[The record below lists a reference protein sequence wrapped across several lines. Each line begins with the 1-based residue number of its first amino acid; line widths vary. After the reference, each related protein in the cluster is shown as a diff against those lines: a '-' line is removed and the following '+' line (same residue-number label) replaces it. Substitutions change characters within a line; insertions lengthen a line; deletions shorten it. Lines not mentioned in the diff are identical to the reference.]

1 MDHYTAMQHNTF
13 RKESIMTTLTA
24 NYSAKNTGTAAGKI
38 GTALRNI
45 FVRFVQAHE
54 SQAALLTA
62 DQHIVDGAAQ
72 MNRLANK
79 FESTQPNLAAELRFI
94 ASRG

>member
-1 MDHYTAMQHNTF
+1 MQHNTF
-13 RKESIMTTLTA
+13 RKESIMTALTA
-24 NYSAKNTGTAAGKI
+24 NYSSKNTGAVAGKI
-38 GTALRNI
+38 ATVLRKI

-54 SQAALLTA
+54 AQAALLTA
-62 DQHIVDGAAQ
+62 DQHVEGAAQ

-79 FESTQPNLAAELRFI
+79 FEASQPNLAAELRFI

>member
-1 MDHYTAMQHNTF
+1 
-13 RKESIMTTLTA
+13 MTTLTA
-24 NYSAKNTGTAAGKI
+24 SYSTKNNGAAAGKI
-38 GTALRNI
+38 GTMLRKI

-62 DQHIVDGAAQ
+62 DQHITGAAQ
-72 MNRLANK
+72 MHRMANK
-79 FESTQPNLAAELRFI
+79 FEASQPNLAAELRFI

>member
-1 MDHYTAMQHNTF
+1 
-13 RKESIMTTLTA
+13 MTTLTA
-24 NYSAKNTGTAAGKI
+24 NYSAKNTGTVAGKI
-38 GTALRNI
+38 GTVLRNI

-62 DQHIVDGAAQ
+62 DQHVEGAAQ
-72 MNRLANK
+72 LNRMANK

>member
-1 MDHYTAMQHNTF
+1 
-13 RKESIMTTLTA
+13 MTTL
-24 NYSAKNTGTAAGKI
+24 AASYNSKTTIAIGSKI
-38 GTALRNI
+38 GAALRNI

-62 DQHIVDGAAQ
+62 DQHVNGAAQ
-72 MNRLANK
+72 LNRLANK
-79 FESTQPNLAAELRFI
+79 FETSQPNLAAELRFI

>member
-1 MDHYTAMQHNTF
+1 
-13 RKESIMTTLTA
+13 MTTLTA
-24 NYSAKNTGTAAGKI
+24 SYSTKNTSATSGKI
-38 GTALRNI
+38 ATLLRKI

-62 DQHIVDGAAQ
+62 DQHVAGAAQ
-72 MNRLANK
+72 LNRMANK
-79 FESTQPNLAAELRFI
+79 FEASQPNLAAELRFI

>member
-1 MDHYTAMQHNTF
+1 
-13 RKESIMTTLTA
+13 MTTLTA
-24 NYSAKNTGTAAGKI
+24 NYAAKNTGATTGKI
-38 GTALRNI
+38 GTILRKI

-62 DQHIVDGAAQ
+62 DQHVNGAAHL
-72 MNRLANK
+72 NRLANK
-79 FESTQPNLAAELRFI
+79 FEASQPNLAAELRFI